1 MAWNESF
8 STADAGGW
16 AGDASFATAPP
27 RESEKLKVA
36 EKLPIP
42 VTISDLFDC
51 ASAEEK
57 FEIGEYPFGT
67 VLTMGIVKSMSEQ
80 ENTTNHILGDPED
93 MDKEFEVLT
102 YNGVSDEG
110 EDADSDADSEPI
122 MFVEG
127 TRVMVVGK
135 LRSLSGRH
143 GIMTYCI
150 REVIDEKEYRAFKL
164 EAKIVKLY
172 FGKDVP
178 SLLQSGMA
186 QGLVGCCAG
195 APADHAQ
202 TGGNADAGSVF
213 ATQPSRIYGSTT
225 AAAPSYSRGHNLD
238 GQRGKIMD
246 LLHKEKDNYEAIGMS
261 EVDIKKAI
269 GAPNMDSLRKDLQ
282 FLVNEGH
289 IYNTTDD
296 EHYALID

>member
-110 EDADSDADSEPI
+110 EDADSDTDSEPI

-143 GIMTYCI
+143 GKFAKLQSRDFQFANGSYLGIMTYCI

-172 FGKDVP
+172 FGKVCFNSLQHRASGVYERLNFQDVP

-202 TGGNADAGSVF
+202 AGGNAD
-213 ATQPSRIYGSTT
+213 
-225 AAAPSYSRGHNLD
+225 
-238 GQRGKIMD
+238 
-246 LLHKEKDNYEAIGMS
+246 
-261 EVDIKKAI
+261 AI